1 MQDNQLKKKII
12 VSGIWFIYFCFGFSV
27 ASLSPLV
34 HHITIDLSISYKK
47 MGIILGSW
55 QFIYVLFAIP
65 AGYILDR
72 IAFKNTLFI
81 ASIIMS
87 LSLIC
92 RSLSEN
98 FNQLLFA
105 VALFGLGGSL
115 ISVGVSKVTSVYFKG
130 KSRAIIM
137 GILMTAPPLGAI
149 ICLAI
154 TSTIFLPIYENDW
167 RSIIFIYGFLP
178 IIAGTLWFI
187 LNILYNLSYDPK
199 NQLVSIKQQIVL
211 LKSFLSNRRILLTL
225 ILAISAFYLNHG
237 LANWM
242 PKILI
247 SKGIAVPSASL
258 FATIPVIIGILS
270 ALTIPRIAIGRARFY
285 IIIIL
290 FLNAAFSVFLIQND
304 LGIFLITGLILL
316 GITWGPLIAI
326 LLTHLTETRII
337 KSKQAGLAGG
347 LFFTMAEIGGII
359 GPISVGIIYDY
370 YNNFNYALGFYSLIL
385 IVMII
390 PVMFLKKLN

>member
-1 MQDNQLKKKII
+1 
-12 VSGIWFIYFCFGFSV
+12 
-27 ASLSPLV
+27 
-34 HHITIDLSISYKK
+34 

-55 QFIYVLFAIP
+55 QFVYVLFAIP
-65 AGYILDR
+65 AGYILDK

-81 ASIIMS
+81 AAIIMS
-87 LSLIC
+87 LSLIF

-130 KSRAIIM
+130 KSRAVIM

-154 TSTIFLPIYENDW
+154 TSTIFLPIYDNDW
-167 RSIIFIYGFLP
+167 RGIIFIYGFLP
-178 IIAGTLWFI
+178 IIAGTIWFI
-187 LNILYNLSYDPK
+187 LNRLYNISYDPK

-211 LKSFLSNRRILLTL
+211 LKSFISSRRILLTL

-258 FATIPVIIGILS
+258 YATIPVIIGIIS

-316 GITWGPLIAI
+316 GITWGSLIAI

-359 GPISVGIIYDY
+359 GPISIGIIYDY

>member
-55 QFIYVLFAIP
+55 QFVYVLFAIP

-72 IAFKNTLFI
+72 TALNSTLFI
-81 ASIIMS
+81 ASLIMS
-87 LSLIC
+87 FSLVC

-98 FNQLLFA
+98 FSQLLFA

-137 GILMTAPPLGAI
+137 GILMTAPPFGAI

-154 TSTIFLPIYENDW
+154 TSTILLPIYDNDW
-167 RSIIFIYGFLP
+167 RSIIFIYGFVP
-178 IIAGTLWFI
+178 IMAGILWLI
-187 LNILYNLSYDPK
+187 LNKLYQLNYESK
-199 NQLVSIKQQIVL
+199 NQLVSIKQQIIL
-211 LKSFLSNRRILLTL
+211 LKSFLRNKRIFLIL

-237 LANWM
+237 LASWM
-242 PKILI
+242 PKILL
-247 SKGIAVPSASL
+247 SKGIAVTSASL
-258 FATIPVIIGILS
+258 FATIPVIVGILS
-270 ALTIPRIAIGRARFY
+270 ALLIPRFAIGKARFY

-304 LGIFLITGLILL
+304 LGIYLIIGLIFL

-326 LLTHLTETRII
+326 LLTHLTDTKII
-337 KSKQAGLAGG
+337 QSKQAGLAGG

-359 GPISVGIIYDY
+359 GPVSIGIIYDY
-370 YNNFNYALGFYSLIL
+370 SNNFNTALSFYSFIL
-385 IVMII
+385 VVMII
-390 PVMFLKKLN
+390 PVILLKRLD

>member
-27 ASLSPLV
+27 AAFSPLV

-55 QFIYVLFAIP
+55 QFVYVLFAIP
-65 AGYILDR
+65 AGYMLDR

-87 LSLIC
+87 LSLIF

-154 TSTIFLPIYENDW
+154 TSTIFLPIYDNDW
-167 RSIIFIYGFLP
+167 RGIIFIYGFLP
-178 IIAGTLWFI
+178 IIAGTIWFI
-187 LNILYNLSYDPK
+187 LNRLYNISYDPK

-211 LKSFLSNRRILLTL
+211 LKSFLTNRRILLTL

-290 FLNAAFSVFLIQND
+290 FLNAAFSVFLIQYD

-316 GITWGPLIAI
+316 GITWGSLIAI

-359 GPISVGIIYDY
+359 GPISIGIIYDY